1 MVDINNQSEL
11 ITNFADADVIINCLE
26 YTFNALILDACLVG
40 KKDYVDLG
48 DSYEGI
54 MASRAKDGTAIEN
67 GVRVCLGTGSAPG
80 IVNILIKH
88 IAEGMEKVETLTIS
102 FSDIVKNA
110 PEKILPFNFQT
121 VIEEITGDALLFENG
136 KYSFVPGG
144 SKVVPVEFGYG
155 FDSEE
160 HKVTRAF
167 VTNHDEQFSLPLYL
181 RDKGIKNVYFV
192 MKHADNVIR
201 LVESLKEFGFLDTKP
216 LKIK

>member
-1 MVDINNQSEL
+1 MVNIENQAEL
-11 ITNFADADVIINCLE
+11 IESFASADVVINCLE
-26 YTFNALILDACLVG
+26 YTFNALILDACLAG

-54 MASRAKDGTAIEN
+54 VASRAKDGTAIEN

-80 IVNILIKH
+80 IVNIMTKH
-88 IAEGMEKVETLTIS
+88 IAESLNQVETLTIS

-110 PEKILPFNFQT
+110 PDKILPFNFQT

-136 KYSFVPGG
+136 KYSFVPGS
-144 SKVVPVEFGYG
+144 SKIVPVEFGYG
-155 FDSEE
+155 FDGDE
-160 HKVTRAF
+160 HKVTQAF

-192 MKHADNVIR
+192 MKHSDNVIR
-201 LVESLKEFGFLDTKP
+201 LVQSLGEFGFLDTKP
-216 LKIK
+216 IKIK